1 MNIMGMGWQ
10 EIMLILVGALL
21 IFGPDRLP
29 EVAGQIGK
37 FVRDLRKMT
46 GDLTGELERTAGV
59 GDIKKA
65 VQQELGGIQNTVNA
79 ATKGVSSSVSSATS
93 SVNKAVT
100 SAASAAKSTTTAAKS
115 TTTATSAAKTTTTAK
130 TATTAKVAAPAPKPV
145 ASKKDPLADVSFF
158 AEEAPKSP
166 KVVAAVPVETVSE
179 PQPVVASNG
188 HTKTPTSV
196 ASPDQLDALGR
207 ARQRRLSAGYNRT
220 AS

>member
-10 EIMLILVGALL
+10 EMMIILVGALL

-37 FVRDLRKMT
+37 FVRDMRKMT

-65 VQQELGGIQNTVNA
+65 VQQELGGLKSTMDS
-79 ATKGVSSSVSSATS
+79 ATKGVTSSVSSATS
-93 SVNKAVT
+93 SVNKSVT
-100 SAASAAKSTTTAAKS
+100 AAANAAKGTTTAAKPASTVTGAAAKSTAAKS
-115 TTTATSAAKTTTTAK
+115 TTPAK
-130 TATTAKVAAPAPKPV
+130 AAPAPKPV

-158 AEEAPKSP
+158 EEISP
-166 KVVAAVPVETVSE
+166 KAPR
-179 PQPVVASNG
+179 VVASNG
-188 HTKTPTSV
+188 ATSTIAASDNGHVKSPTS
-196 ASPDQLDALGR
+196 AATPDQIDALGR
-207 ARQRRLSAGYNRT
+207 ARQRRLSAGYNRR